1 VVGSLLEVLPLL
13 LGLIAVAALM
23 RFVPKAPRSRLRRS
37 AVLFLLFV
45 CVIFAVHPLRWAGF
59 PAVASGFS
67 TAASLLKVLVAIN
80 LAAITLFDILLM
92 RLVGW
97 DYPDILHD
105 LTVGAAYLVAIGW
118 LLHRVGLNVTG
129 IVATSAVVTAVIG
142 LSLQATLGNVVGGLA
157 LQVDSS
163 IAEGDWIEFENKT
176 QGRVKKIRWRHTVIE
191 TRDWDT
197 LIVPNGQLMGQTIK
211 ILGKRDGETVPHR
224 MWVYFSVDFRF
235 SPTEVVRIVEEALLG
250 APIDNV
256 MQDPPPNVI
265 CSDLMRDHHESY
277 AVYAVRYFIRDLQV
291 DDPTQSAVR
300 ARIYMALKRA
310 QIPLAM
316 PAAALFLSHDEPE
329 RAERKLQ
336 KEIERKRH
344 ALDAVDLF
352 SRLSQDER
360 TAVAESA
367 KFAPFARG
375 EVITRQGTAA
385 HWLYVLT
392 KGRAEVRVSVD
403 DGERTVAVL
412 EAPSFFGE
420 MALMTGQPREA
431 TVVALSEVECL
442 RVDKDDFQD
451 ILQRRPEIAQEI
463 STILAQRRVELDAA
477 REGLDAE
484 SRRSRM
490 FTERGRILNAIKG
503 FFGLES

>member
-1 VVGSLLEVLPLL
+1 VIGSLIELLPPL
-13 LGLIAVAALM
+13 LGLIVVAALL
-23 RFVPKAPRSRLRRS
+23 RLVNGAPRARLRRS
-37 AVLFLLFV
+37 VVIFLLFAGV
-45 CVIFAVHPLRWAGF
+45 LFAVHPLRWAGAN
-59 PAVASGFS
+59 AVADGFA
-67 TAASLLKVLVAIN
+67 TAAALLKVLLAIN
-80 LAAITLFDILLM
+80 LVAITVFDLLLQ
-92 RLVGW
+92 RLVRW

-163 IAEGDWIEFENKT
+163 INEGDWIEFENKV

-197 LIVPNGQLMGQTIK
+197 LIVPNGQLMSQTIK
-211 ILGKRDGETVPHR
+211 ILGRRDGVTVPHR
-224 MWVYFSVDFRF
+224 MWVFFSVDFRYA
-235 SPTEVVRIVEEALLG
+235 PTEVVRIVEDALRG

-256 MQDPPPNVI
+256 MREPLPNVV
-265 CSDLMRDHHESY
+265 CSDLMRDHHDSY
-277 AVYAVRYFIRDLQV
+277 AVYAARYWIRDLQI

-300 ARIYMALKRA
+300 ARIYTALKRA

-329 RAERKLQ
+329 RNERKRQ
-336 KEIERKRH
+336 KEIDFKRG

-352 SRLSQDER
+352 ARLSLEER
-360 TAVAESA
+360 TSVAESA
-367 KFAPFARG
+367 KLAPFSRG
-375 EVITRQGTAA
+375 EVITRQGMAA

-392 KGRAEVRVSVD
+392 RGKAEVRVQVD
-403 DGERTVAVL
+403 DDERTVAML

-442 RVDKDDFQD
+442 RVDKDDFRD

-463 STILAQRRVELDAA
+463 STILAQRRVELEAA
-477 REGLDAE
+477 REGLDADA
-484 SRRSRM
+484 RRSRM
-490 FTERGRILNAIKG
+490 FTERGRILTAIKG

>member
-1 VVGSLLEVLPLL
+1 MLGSVLEVLPLL
-13 LGLIAVAALM
+13 LGLIAVAALL
-23 RFVPKAPRSRLRRS
+23 RLVPGAPRSRLRRS

-45 CVIFAVHPLRWAGF
+45 GVLFAVHPLRWAGAH
-59 PAVASGFS
+59 AVAQGFA
-67 TAASLLKVLVAIN
+67 TAASLLKVLLAIN
-80 LAAITLFDILLM
+80 LAAITLFDLLLL
-92 RLVGW
+92 RLVNW

-157 LQVDSS
+157 LQVDES
-163 IAEGDWIEFENKT
+163 IREGEWIEFENKV
-176 QGRVKKIRWRHTVIE
+176 QGKVKKIRWRHTVIE

-235 SPTEVVRIVEEALLG
+235 SPTEVIRIVEEALQG

-256 MQDPPPNVI
+256 MPEPPPNVV
-265 CSDLMRDHHESY
+265 CSDLMRDHHDSY
-277 AVYAVRYFIRDLQV
+277 AVYAARYWIRELAT

-300 ARIYMALKRA
+300 ARIYTALKRA

-329 RAERKLQ
+329 RNERKRQ
-336 KEIERKRH
+336 KEIEFKRT

-352 SRLSQDER
+352 SRLSVEER
-360 TAVAESA
+360 TVVAESA
-367 KFAPFARG
+367 KIAPFARG
-375 EVITRQGTAA
+375 EVITRQGMGA
-385 HWLYVLT
+385 HWLYILT
-392 KGRAEVRVSVD
+392 RGKAEVRVRVD
-403 DGERTVAVL
+403 ADERPVAVL

-431 TVVALSEVECL
+431 TVVALTDVECL

-451 ILQRRPEIAQEI
+451 ILKRRPEIAQEI
-463 STILAQRRVELDAA
+463 STILAQRRVELAA
-477 REGLDAE
+477 VREGLDADARN
-484 SRRSRM
+484 SRIV
-490 FTERGRILNAIKG
+490 TERGRILTAIKG